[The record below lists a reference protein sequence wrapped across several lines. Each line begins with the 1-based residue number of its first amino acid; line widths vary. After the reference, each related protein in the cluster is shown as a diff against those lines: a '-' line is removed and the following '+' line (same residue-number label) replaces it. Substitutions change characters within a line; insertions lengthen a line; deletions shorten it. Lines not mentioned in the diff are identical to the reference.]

1 MPAHQNW
8 SIKIFLSFLI
18 ASAIFLFSPRVVFAQ
33 VVINELLP
41 NPTEGA
47 DWVELYNTTNQD
59 INLDGWILDD
69 EGTKTNMVEIK
80 DVTIS
85 AYTFWLFEVGSRLN
99 KSSDTIY
106 LIDDKGLTVD
116 EYQYTANPGTDTSLG
131 RMPDGEDWGT
141 CSEATPETE
150 NQCVLPTPTPTPS
163 LTPTPEPP
171 TPTPTPTPEPPT
183 STPTLSPTPTPKA
196 VEVVGLS
203 FSGEILGEEE
213 ATPEAFYPWEATAEG
228 DVAQEATPSKRRI
241 LPYIFLGLGLTF
253 LAAAAFSL
261 YTKLRWPKQES

>member
-1 MPAHQNW
+1 MPAR
-8 SIKIFLSFLI
+8 IKVLI
-18 ASAIFLFSPRVVFAQ
+18 GFIFLFLGLFFISPVFAQ

-59 INLDGWILDD
+59 IDLDGWILDD

-106 LIDDKGLTVD
+106 LIDDQGLTVD
-116 EYQYTANPGTDTSLG
+116 EYQYIANPGTDTSLG

-141 CSEATPETE
+141 CSEPTPETE
-150 NQCVLPTPTPTPS
+150 NQCLVPTSTPTPS
-163 LTPTPEPP
+163 PSPTPESP
-171 TPTPTPTPEPPT
+171 TSTPTPEPPT

-196 VEVVGLS
+196 TKVVGTTL
-203 FSGEILGEEE
+203 SGEILGEE
-213 ATPEAFYPWEATAEG
+213 ASPEAFYPWQATTEG
-228 DVAQEATPSKRRI
+228 EEAQEATPSKRRI

-253 LAAAAFSL
+253 LGVAAFWL
-261 YTKLRWPKQES
+261 WYTRLRVSKEGT